1 MNKWPLWTVNGCSL
15 KVVARI
21 SVVFF
26 GDSTVFCNCWTVLK
40 NQSGLFIKPHEQAH
54 LARCL
59 PVSSSVAWNMLPRGS
74 HWGCGTE
81 RLKPSMCRDT
91 YANYFPV
98 KYSPSPSPPFK
109 FMLAAGGGVIVAY
122 INVPHLFIAAIIN
135 DRNTVNTYTVGTY
148 SPGKLSVVYEMS
160 IHVLPTVPSPTTT
173 HLIGR
178 PGWAMIG
185 QILQQIT
192 TCCLFERSIS
202 VSDST
207 QYTYPS

>member
-1 MNKWPLWTVNGCSL
+1 MAARWKLLPEYLWFFSAIQLYFAIAGLCS
-15 KVVARI
+15 RT
-21 SVVFF
+21 S
-26 GDSTVFCNCWTVLK
+26 
-40 NQSGLFIKPHEQAH
+40 QAYLLSPMSKRTWH
-54 LARCL
+54 DVCL
-59 PVSSSVAWNMLPRGS
+59 SLRLLPET
-74 HWGCGTE
+74 CCLEAATEAAE

-98 KYSPSPSPPFK
+98 KYFPSPGPPFK